1 MDISV
6 DRDAEIPIGVQ
17 LAWALRTRIRDGRF
31 QPGQRLP
38 GLREVAEATGV
49 NVNTARTVYQRLE
62 QEGLIDSQQ
71 GSGTFVAATP
81 QQRATVT
88 AIAADAAR
96 EAHATGVDPRE
107 VAAALYV
114 SPDRRLAGR
123 RRCEPPRPAPA
134 DDAAERRRALR
145 AQIASLERT
154 LGEIEAKHPG
164 VAPPREVARAGSG
177 PALLDADALEQVRT
191 MLVRRLAAVQ
201 AAIDAHRQRRRQRRA
216 RGRRGAR
223 AARQA
228 REPQAREPTGAARAR
243 TYAPS
248 SGRRLTAAP
257 LEAIV
262 QLYFLSMV
270 LGFPLVILALALLAG
285 HLNRDGYAELLDW
298 KPTRSP
304 ELEVELELGD
314 IEQMLAAQNRHRR
327 RRGAPERTLA
337 QVSERARAGFTPRG

>member
-1 MDISV
+1 MSHDAAGPSVLDISV

-17 LAWALRTRIRDGRF
+17 LAWALRSRIRDGRF

-71 GSGTFVAATP
+71 GSGTFVAAAP

-114 SPDRRLAGR
+114 SPAAASPDADDAS
-123 RRCEPPRPAPA
+123 RPASA
-134 DDAAERRRALR
+134 EDAAERRRALR

-164 VAPPREVARAGSG
+164 VAPPREVARAGGG

-201 AAIDAHRQRRRQRRA
+201 AAIDGIGNGAGSGAPEADEERAPRAKPANPKPASRRAPRA
-216 RGRRGAR
+216 RGPMR
-223 AARQA
+223 
-228 REPQAREPTGAARAR
+228 P
-243 TYAPS
+243 
-248 SGRRLTAAP
+248 
-257 LEAIV
+257 
-262 QLYFLSMV
+262 
-270 LGFPLVILALALLAG
+270 
-285 HLNRDGYAELLDW
+285 
-298 KPTRSP
+298 
-304 ELEVELELGD
+304 
-314 IEQMLAAQNRHRR
+314 
-327 RRGAPERTLA
+327 APEGA
-337 QVSERARAGFTPRG
+337 